1 MVSQLAIRYRRSPLS
16 RNGANAGRR
25 GPRAGD
31 RLPDAPI
38 RNGGVETSL
47 HALIATPGWHLL
59 RCDKGVE
66 APAVQRPTGY
76 VTTHHLS
83 TAGQF
88 DRDHLSAIALHRL
101 GLTRDDEAM
110 FLVRPDGYI
119 GYRGASNDR
128 AGLAEYLRLWL
139 PAGDMPGP
147 D

>member
-1 MVSQLAIRYRRSPLS
+1 MVSQLAIRYRSSPLS

-38 RNGGVETSL
+38 RNGGAETSL
-47 HALIATPGWHLL
+47 HALIATPGWHLF

-66 APAVQRPTGY
+66 VPAEEPPTGH

-101 GLTRDDEAM
+101 GLTRDDEAT
-110 FLVRPDGYI
+110 FLVRPDGHI

-128 AGLAEYLRLWL
+128 AGLADYLRAWL
-139 PAGDMPGP
+139 PAVDVPGR